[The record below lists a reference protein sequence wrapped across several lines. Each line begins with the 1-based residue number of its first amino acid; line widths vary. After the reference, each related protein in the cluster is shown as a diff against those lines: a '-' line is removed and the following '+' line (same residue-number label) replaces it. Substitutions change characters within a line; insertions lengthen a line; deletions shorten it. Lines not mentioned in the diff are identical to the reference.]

1 MFNPRVVA
9 VQGVGFP
16 PLFVGLQGL
25 ADYPKITGVLK
36 PEAISVQGIGFTPLH
51 VSLHG
56 FVTADSAVIATRRP
70 RSVRF
75 ERFREDQSVSLATL
89 QAEDT
94 LVTDFVVA
102 LVTQGF
108 LDGN

>member
-1 MFNPRVVA
+1 MLNAR
-9 VQGVGFP
+9 
-16 PLFVGLQGL
+16 
-25 ADYPKITGVLK
+25 
-36 PEAISVQGIGFTPLH
+36 AIAVQGIGFSPLH

-56 FVTADSAVIATRRP
+56 FVVGGATGGTQRRP

-75 ERFREDQSVSLATL
+75 ERFREEQPVSLATL
-89 QAEDT
+89 QAEDR